1 MWRAIYWAKMPDL
14 KQRARILLDW
24 VLDITFGRDIVLEER
39 RLRTDNDPAARLY
52 EQAMAALI

>member
-24 VLDITFGRDIVLEER
+24 VLDLALGRDIVLEAAPFIATPTGDAK
-39 RLRTDNDPAARLY
+39 LPPAG
-52 EQAMAALI
+52 